1 MSYKDTIQN
10 FQFCSVWA
18 WTYSLNFCLMWSKR
32 CRVMGTPVAGS
43 CSWHAL
49 QGEMDGKKKHTE
61 KEDFKTLSSINEWF
75 ELFHSSYTITDKTK
89 VEVSLDGRVE
99 ELDLLPESLRL
110 LMQLSSLL
118 LHLADVLS
126 RLLQRGGFTDLSQQ
140 TRGLQH
146 VSDLPR
152 WTFGHIY
159 ASQLRSRLSGSC
171 CYTAARLHA
180 VPWCLAESWASPQ
193 DYVACQI
200 PVWCWN
206 AASVLRRCEWSSW
219 SLLAADDKKKKRSYV
234 KDMPWSIAGRCKSNE
249 TASSTLFVSIFACPE
264 KDACEDSGPD
274 TFFVRLG
281 GEVLPGCR
289 GKGTKRI
296 IVN

>member
-1 MSYKDTIQN
+1 
-10 FQFCSVWA
+10 
-18 WTYSLNFCLMWSKR
+18 
-32 CRVMGTPVAGS
+32 
-43 CSWHAL
+43 
-49 QGEMDGKKKHTE
+49 
-61 KEDFKTLSSINEWF
+61 
-75 ELFHSSYTITDKTK
+75 
-89 VEVSLDGRVE
+89 
-99 ELDLLPESLRL
+99 
-110 LMQLSSLL
+110 MQLSSLL

-140 TRGLQH
+140 SRGLQH

-152 WTFGHIY
+152 WTFSHIY
-159 ASQLRSRLSGSC
+159 ASQLRSHLSGSC
-171 CYTAARLHA
+171 CYPAARLHA

-193 DYVACQI
+193 DYVVCQI

-206 AASVLRRCEWSSW
+206 AASAPRRCEWSSW
-219 SLLAADDKKKKRSYV
+219 SLLAADEKKKKK
-234 KDMPWSIAGRCKSNE
+234 KDPLLQGMSRTMLWSIAGRCKSNE

-264 KDACEDSGPD
+264 MDACEDSGPD

-281 GEVLPGCR
+281 GDVLPGCR